1 MAAGGYAI
9 IGATE
14 DSESVCGGDS
24 REEPVALAILDAHA
38 DTLNV
43 LRREGRDFLSHS
55 GLGQADLPRLLSGG
69 VRWQVLAICAA
80 GERLTGGEATLHALE
95 QIALFQGICR
105 RSAGRVHLART
116 VAELDVPEG
125 HFAGMLSFEGAEPLC
140 ADPFLYDLFHA
151 LGVRILSLTWNG
163 VNDLG
168 AGIGGQGGL
177 TRQGRE
183 FLTVLAAKP
192 LVLDIAHLGPQTV
205 EDVLDSWSRPL
216 IASHANVRALCPHPR
231 NLTDEQIDAV
241 AGTGGVIGLTFVPMF
256 LNASGQ
262 ADLTDIV
269 RHVVYLADRV
279 GTAHIG
285 FGSDFDG
292 GLTELVGGLRT
303 ADQYG
308 NLFEALR
315 EAGFSEDE
323 LEQMAHRNWR
333 RVFAANLD
341 EVARP

>member
-1 MAAGGYAI
+1 M
-9 IGATE
+9 
-14 DSESVCGGDS
+14 S
-24 REEPVALAILDAHA
+24 LAILDAHA

-43 LRREGRDFLSHS
+43 LQREGRDFLHRSTV
-55 GLGQADLPRLLSGG
+55 GQADLPRLLQGG

-80 GERLTGGEATLHALE
+80 GERLTGGQATLHALE
-95 QIALFQGICR
+95 QIALFQTICR
-105 RSAGRVHLART
+105 RSGGRVHLART

-140 ADPFLYDLFHA
+140 GDPALYALFHA

-163 VNDLG
+163 MNDLG

-177 TRQGRE
+177 TAQGRA
-183 FLTVLAAKP
+183 FLDVLAARP

-205 EDVLDSWSRPL
+205 DDVLGRWSRPL

-241 AGTGGVIGLTFVPMF
+241 ASTGGVVGLTFVPMF
-256 LNASGQ
+256 LSTSGR
-262 ADLTDIV
+262 ADLTDVV
-269 RHVVYLADRV
+269 RHVAYLAERV

-292 GLTELVGGLRT
+292 GLTELVGGLQS

-308 NLFEALR
+308 DLFDALGA
-315 EAGFSEDE
+315 AGFTPDE
-323 LEQMAHRNWR
+323 LDQMANGNWR

-341 EVARP
+341 AVVGC